1 MTLPVQVAAVGNP
14 YLANGQAYANSLAAS
29 GVSAADQTA
38 IAQNLSTAKG
48 AVESSLAGSQGDLN
62 QLSASVA
69 GIVGAINILKNPNAS
84 VGDYATATAMLSAG
98 LSGVIVVGL
107 TAAVQVGL
115 IAAATALAAVP
126 IVGAIVLALS
136 ALFVAT
142 EAIAQ
147 KLDGA
152 SAVPIPGF
160 SPEDQ
165 TRFTVGQVI
174 GAMPKYQQ
182 SGLNVSLK
190 SLQLASYM
198 SAMLGNAMDGAGFPY
213 IKPCGGPK
221 GSFYQ
226 NPCLDTGTAAIL
238 AQGIVSPSG
247 QYGKSQ
253 QLYNLLAS
261 VLLSKQWPT
270 SIDPILHTLGST
282 SAHNTDP
289 STLWAL
295 GLRGTNIQFAA
306 ADIQNGPNGFTTP
319 ATQLT
324 MGADGVTSAIPSN
337 EPSDMLVYLACAA
350 TLSNIPNVQAY
361 VGSIMAIRL
370 AQYAWVYKA
379 AQLAVPDELYA
390 ALGMMLDWQSENSF
404 PINQVVT
411 TILTGHIHLANP
423 SLSAWVAYYT
433 SGAGGKAP

>member
-1 MTLPVQVAAVGNP
+1 MTLPVQIAAIGAP
-14 YLANGQAYANSLAAS
+14 YAANGQAYAASLAAS

-38 IAQNLSTAKG
+38 IAQNFSTAKG

-62 QLSASVA
+62 QLSSSVA

-142 EAIAQ
+142 EAVVQ

-152 SAVPIPGF
+152 AAVPIPGF
-160 SPEDQ
+160 SAEDQ
-165 TRFTVGQVI
+165 TRYTVGQVI

-182 SGLNVSLK
+182 SGLKVSLD
-190 SLQLASYM
+190 SLKLASYM
-198 SAMLGNAMDGAGFPY
+198 STMLGNAMDGAGFPY
-213 IKPCGGPK
+213 IKPCGGPA
-221 GSFYQ
+221 GSAYQ

-282 SAHNTDP
+282 TAHNTDP

-295 GLRGTNIQFAA
+295 GLRGTNIQYAA
-306 ADIQNGPNGFTTP
+306 TDIQHGANGFTTP
-319 ATQLT
+319 ATT
-324 MGADGVTSAIPSN
+324 TDGVSIPSN

-379 AQLAVPDELYA
+379 AQLDVPDELYA

-411 TILTGHIHLANP
+411 TILTGKIQLANP
-423 SLSAWVAYYT
+423 PLSAWVAYYT
-433 SGAGGKAP
+433 SGAGGKAS